1 MNASRY
7 PTWGSLARDYLPIMA
22 SSVSSERSFSSAGI
36 TITKRRNRL
45 KSDIVEA
52 LQCMKAAMRGDLLMK
67 DQGPVAD
74 DEVDSDEEDGESGQ
88 DEINL
93 ELIIDLESE
102 EEREDN
108 NDGDDFLP
116 SD

>member
-1 MNASRY
+1 
-7 PTWGSLARDYLPIMA
+7 
-22 SSVSSERSFSSAGI
+22 
-36 TITKRRNRL
+36 
-45 KSDIVEA
+45 
-52 LQCMKAAMRGDLLMK
+52 MK